1 MITDAGRLR
10 IPADVVKTACQASCP
25 AEAIEFGDLANEKS
39 AVNAWK
45 KNPRNYEVLQ
55 YIGTRPRT
63 SYLARIRNV
72 NPLMPDHRKVKT
84 GETSVN
90 GV

>member
-1 MITDAGRLR
+1 MRVA
-10 IPADVVKTACQASCP
+10 ANSVKTACQASCP
-25 AEAIEFGDLANEKS
+25 AEAIEFGDLANQS
-39 AVNAWK
+39 STVNTWK
-45 KNPRNYEVLQ
+45 ENPRNYEVLK

-72 NPLMPDHRKVKT
+72 NPLMPEDRKVGT
-84 GETSVN
+84 GEASIN